1 MYITIVLFIG
11 FGIIAWFT
19 YRWKIGPNASF
30 STWLNGEN
38 LSFTSIMV
46 GFGSNIIFGF
56 IDNFGL
62 FFGSNFLDEW
72 FLMLPGSDDANVFAG
87 YGNTYS
93 DLLGTFMATFLGT
106 IIVDLTKN
114 ESSPIWGDAAGIIIG
129 CLIGIIV
136 PKAIL
141 GNSSDTH
148 GANKAS
154 VKLIFLGD
162 MNKSEVAML
171 VNDDMS
177 LLS

>member
-1 MYITIVLFIG
+1 
-11 FGIIAWFT
+11 
-19 YRWKIGPNASF
+19 
-30 STWLNGEN
+30 
-38 LSFTSIMV
+38 
-46 GFGSNIIFGF
+46 
-56 IDNFGL
+56 
-62 FFGSNFLDEW
+62 
-72 FLMLPGSDDANVFAG
+72 
-87 YGNTYS
+87 
-93 DLLGTFMATFLGT
+93 MATFLGT

-114 ESSPIWGDAAGIIIG
+114 EDSPIWGDAAGITIG

-162 MNKSEVAML
+162 MNKSEVSML
-171 VNDDMS
+171 INDDMS